1 MGDFVSDWEGDVV
14 EGGVV
19 LEESSPST
27 QIITLGKVGV
37 GWIDVEGWFVT
48 FSGMRVGLAVAVPL
62 TAAVALLRSSQ

>member
-48 FSGMRVGLAVAVPL
+48 FNFQVG
-62 TAAVALLRSSQ
+62 